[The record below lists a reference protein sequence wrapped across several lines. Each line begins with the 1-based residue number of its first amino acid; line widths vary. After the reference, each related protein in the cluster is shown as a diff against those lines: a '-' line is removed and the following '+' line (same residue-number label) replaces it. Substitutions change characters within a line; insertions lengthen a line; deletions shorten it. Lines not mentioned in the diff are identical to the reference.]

1 MIEKTFVTIAK
12 YQYSSEAQI
21 AKGRLEADGIKVFL
35 ADNLTIDTDPLVS
48 NAIGGVKLKVYTEDE
63 LEAKKI
69 LKSIKAYSLDNN
81 GQPIECPNCKQHHVE
96 LFSSI
101 DNFKS
106 LLAFLFG
113 ILTFTLPFH
122 TRYKYVC
129 EDCKTEFPVKKEYP
143 FKGKRI

>member
-1 MIEKTFVTIAK
+1 MTKKIFVTVAK

-35 ADNLTIDTDPLVS
+35 SDNLTIDTDPLVS
-48 NAIGGVKLKVYTEDE
+48 NAIGGVKLKVYSENEQD
-63 LEAKKI
+63 ARDI
-69 LKSIKAYSLDNN
+69 LKSIKAYSVDDN
-81 GQPIECPNCKQHHVE
+81 GQPIACPNCGNHHVE

-101 DNFKS
+101 DSFKS
-106 LLAFLFG
+106 LMAFLFG
-113 ILTFTLPFH
+113 IITFTLPFH

-129 EDCKTEFPVKKEYP
+129 DDCKTEFPVKQDKY